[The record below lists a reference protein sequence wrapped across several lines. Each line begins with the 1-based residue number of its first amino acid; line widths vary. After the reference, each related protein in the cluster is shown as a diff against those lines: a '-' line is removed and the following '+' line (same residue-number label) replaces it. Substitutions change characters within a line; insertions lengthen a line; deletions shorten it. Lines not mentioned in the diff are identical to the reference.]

1 MDTGLESPSSE
12 KEGRKERKKKEGKEG
27 EKKKGRKHST
37 IQAIENAKHLQKF
50 SFFTLKT
57 SGIHNS
63 NTKGPTPNPLERQN
77 SEGLATPVGSS
88 ERVIG
93 SHSPKGDGRI
103 YSPESGHFRPCKVFI
118 VKLSHS
124 KYKLPS

>member
-1 MDTGLESPSSE
+1 MRAPAVRKKEE
-12 KEGRKERKKKEGKEG
+12 KRGKKKKGRRGKKKE
-27 EKKKGRKHST
+27 GRKHST

-63 NTKGPTPNPLERQN
+63 NTKGPTPNLLERQN

-103 YSPESGHFRPCKVFI
+103 YSPESGHFRPYKVFI

>member
-1 MDTGLESPSSE
+1 MRAPAV
-12 KEGRKERKKKEGKEG
+12 RKKEEKRGKKKKG
-27 EKKKGRKHST
+27 RRGKKKKGRKHST
-37 IQAIENAKHLQKF
+37 IQAIENAKHLQTF

-57 SGIHNS
+57 SGIHNPDM
-63 NTKGPTPNPLERQN
+63 KGPTPNPLERQN

-103 YSPESGHFRPCKVFI
+103 YSPESGHFRPYKVFI

-124 KYKLPS
+124 KYKLSS

>member
-12 KEGRKERKKKEGKEG
+12 KEGRKERKKTREGGK
-27 EKKKGRKHST
+27 KKKGRKRST
-37 IQAIENAKHLQKF
+37 IQAIENAKHLQTF

-57 SGIHNS
+57 SGFHNS
-63 NTKGPTPNPLERQN
+63 NRKGPTPNPLERQN

-88 ERVIG
+88 ERAFG

-103 YSPESGHFRPCKVFI
+103 YSPESGHFRPYKVFI